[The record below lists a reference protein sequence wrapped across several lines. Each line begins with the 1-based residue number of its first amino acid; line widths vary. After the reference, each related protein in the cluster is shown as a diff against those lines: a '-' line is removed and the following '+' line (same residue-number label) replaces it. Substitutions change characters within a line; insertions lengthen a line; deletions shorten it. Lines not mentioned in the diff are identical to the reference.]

1 VPAPSDQTSG
11 GSPETTRPPIRP
23 HPQRRKP
30 RFGQTLLTHFIG
42 TDRELAEQLLNDQVI
57 TTEHLTEAI
66 FGQRNAVLEQLGP
79 LLLDHGIDPED
90 IAALAGPTR
99 LASASNQ
106 APASTSSAPNTSHPS
121 ANAYRHFYQSPQRDR
136 PSRKSNNKK
145 RKNGNAVNEYG
156 NDEES
161 IAEGTCR

>member
-30 RFGQTLLTHFIG
+30 RFGQTLLTHLIG

-90 IAALAGPTR
+90 IAALAGADPPGFSFEPGPSKHEQR
-99 LASASNQ
+99 AEYFASLGERVPALLPVATAGQ
-106 APASTSSAPNTSHPS
+106 AQQKVKQQEEEK
-121 ANAYRHFYQSPQRDR
+121 RQRSER
-136 PSRKSNNKK
+136 IRE
-145 RKNGNAVNEYG
+145 R
-156 NDEES
+156 
-161 IAEGTCR
+161 